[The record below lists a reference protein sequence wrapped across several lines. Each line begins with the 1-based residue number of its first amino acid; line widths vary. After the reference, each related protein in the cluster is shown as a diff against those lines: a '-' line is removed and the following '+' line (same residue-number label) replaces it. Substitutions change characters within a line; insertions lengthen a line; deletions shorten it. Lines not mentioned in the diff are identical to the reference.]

1 MPCKGYCGNE
11 DFAVPLH
18 RRKDIK
24 NKVVKLIKKVRVMK
38 TMMNQMRM
46 RCCCCSSMQM
56 SNNDK
61 EERTSK
67 YIINI
72 HKERKK
78 YEEVNIYNSIALRAA
93 S

>member
-1 MPCKGYCGNE
+1 
-11 DFAVPLH
+11 
-18 RRKDIK
+18 
-24 NKVVKLIKKVRVMK
+24 MK

-46 RCCCCSSMQM
+46 CCCCCSSMQM

-61 EERTSK
+61 EERSNQH
-67 YIINI
+67 IIKI
-72 HKERKK
+72 YKERKK

>member
-1 MPCKGYCGNE
+1 
-11 DFAVPLH
+11 
-18 RRKDIK
+18 
-24 NKVVKLIKKVRVMK
+24 MK

-56 SNNDK
+56 SNSDK
-61 EERTSK
+61 EERSNQH
-67 YIINI
+67 IINI

-78 YEEVNIYNSIALRAA
+78 YEEVSIHHSIALRAA

>member
-1 MPCKGYCGNE
+1 
-11 DFAVPLH
+11 
-18 RRKDIK
+18 
-24 NKVVKLIKKVRVMK
+24 MK
-38 TMMNQMRM
+38 TMMMKRM
-46 RCCCCSSMQM
+46 CCCCCSSMQM

-61 EERTSK
+61 DERSNQH
-67 YIINI
+67 IINI

>member
-1 MPCKGYCGNE
+1 
-11 DFAVPLH
+11 
-18 RRKDIK
+18 
-24 NKVVKLIKKVRVMK
+24 MK

-61 EERTSK
+61 EERSNQH
-67 YIINI
+67 IINI
-72 HKERKK
+72 YKERKK